1 MCQRSR
7 RQSDPEASGGKVR
20 FRNRSEPEPNARS
33 GFKFSE
39 YLNLNARFGS
49 AFGGDQARSNAER
62 KIEPEVKI
70 SVTLTA
76 NQHHGTSM
84 LSAHNLAQDVMR
96 ANPTPLGTILYIR
109 TTSSGLD
116 TRIGL
121 PPVAVVTVPRHPWH
135 GYPSRAVEDFSLRK
149 TARKTR
155 PSRPWNGFSV
165 PTLTVP
171 LVSAF
176 EASRVLNMPLNEISE
191 QLKYRNLPRIDG
203 GV

>member
-1 MCQRSR
+1 MLALV
-7 RQSDPEASGGKVR
+7 PHR
-20 FRNRSEPEPNARS
+20 FRLVVANICCLRNS
-33 GFKFSE
+33 GFTKF
-39 YLNLNARFGS
+39 
-49 AFGGDQARSNAER
+49 
-62 KIEPEVKI
+62 
-70 SVTLTA
+70 VT
-76 NQHHGTSM
+76 
-84 LSAHNLAQDVMR
+84 
-96 ANPTPLGTILYIR
+96 
-109 TTSSGLD
+109 
-116 TRIGL
+116 GL

-165 PTLTVP
+165 PTLTVQ

-176 EASRVLNMPLNEISE
+176 DASRVLNMPLNEISE

>member
-1 MCQRSR
+1 MNASR
-7 RQSDPEASGGKVR
+7 CGTATP
-20 FRNRSEPEPNARS
+20 FF
-33 GFKFSE
+33 FKPS
-39 YLNLNARFGS
+39 LP
-49 AFGGDQARSNAER
+49 
-62 KIEPEVKI
+62 K
-70 SVTLTA
+70 
-76 NQHHGTSM
+76 
-84 LSAHNLAQDVMR
+84 
-96 ANPTPLGTILYIR
+96 PLGL
-109 TTSSGLD
+109 
-116 TRIGL
+116 
-121 PPVAVVTVPRHPWH
+121 PVAVVTVPRHPWH

-191 QLKYRNLPRIDG
+191 QLKYRNLPRADG